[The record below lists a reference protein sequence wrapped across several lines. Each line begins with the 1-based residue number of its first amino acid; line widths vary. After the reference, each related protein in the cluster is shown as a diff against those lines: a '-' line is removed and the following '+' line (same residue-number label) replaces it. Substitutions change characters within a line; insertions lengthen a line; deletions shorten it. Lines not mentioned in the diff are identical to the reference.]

1 MFTYQNIL
9 LPYSIIC
16 CIILFK
22 KVIREP
28 DIEKSGSQTF
38 KNIKLKEKLSSLK
51 KHESTQS
58 KHEFCNE
65 ALPPNLF
72 KQ

>member
-22 KVIREP
+22 KVIWQP
-28 DIEKSGSQTF
+28 GIEKSGSQTF
-38 KNIKLKEKLSSLK
+38 KNIELKEKLSSLK

-65 ALPPNLF
+65 TLPPNLF